1 LLLSKGAISLLAYDG
16 LMDDRTHTNR
26 GAEVNIIGQAQIAR
40 LNSVRIAYTVQG
52 AGVPLVLVM
61 GYRLSSRAWPKG
73 FIEALAARFTVITF
87 DNRGT
92 GLSEKPLHG
101 YALSNMAVD
110 VCCLLDHLGIERA
123 HVLGYSMGGAIAQEF
138 ALRYPARLLAL
149 ILCATFCGGSKTIYA
164 KPHVLGAIH
173 DLEGLLPEEAARQ
186 ICSVTYSPA
195 YLRSNQQAVELQMR
209 REIANPTPL
218 YVADLQFQALAEFD
232 SSSALPSIRA
242 PTLVLT
248 GELDQLVPPRNSRII
263 ADLIPRSKLVV
274 IPECGHRVMWE
285 ALDRSVSVIFGFL
298 EDPREARGD
307 SESPESESPTAF
319 SSALG
324 YSPLF
329 YWPLAVV
336 DIAADLMDMTRR
348 SIYFG
353 HERRFGDG
361 KPVIIVPGCLDND
374 FLLLPFVAWLK
385 AIGYRPR
392 IAPTSFNSDA
402 LIKIV
407 RDTTDRVGRRAV
419 LVALDFGVLP
429 ALRVA
434 DEETSRVSEI
444 IAVAPPRMT
453 YPTLKN
459 VRLHLITYRD
469 EQLDHDGITVRQ
481 LRGSFWLGLA
491 HPDVQRALSHA
502 LYSSP
507 IELLPESPQSD

>member
-1 LLLSKGAISLLAYDG
+1 LLLSKGAISLWAYDG

-26 GAEVNIIGQAQIAR
+26 GSEVKITGQAQIAR
-40 LNSVRIAYTVQG
+40 VNGVSIAYTVQG

-61 GYRLSSRAWPKG
+61 GYRLSSSAWPTG
-73 FIEALAARFTVITF
+73 LIEALATRFTVVTF

-123 HVLGYSMGGAIAQEF
+123 HMLGYSMGGAIAQEF

-149 ILCATFCGGSKTIYA
+149 ILCATFCGGSKTTYA
-164 KPHVLGAIH
+164 KPHILSAIR
-173 DLEGLLPEEAARQ
+173 DLEGLLPEEAARR
-186 ICSVTYSPA
+186 IWSVTYSPA

-232 SSSALPSIRA
+232 SSSALSSINA

-248 GELDQLVPPRNSRII
+248 GAFDQLVPPRNSRII
-263 ADLIPRSKLVV
+263 ADLIPHAKLVV

-285 ALDRSVSVIFGFL
+285 ALDRSVSVIFDFL
-298 EDPREARGD
+298 EDPREARAD
-307 SESPESESPTAF
+307 SESRESESPTVF

-324 YSPLF
+324 YTPLF
-329 YWPLAVV
+329 YWPLAAV
-336 DIAADLMDMTRR
+336 DIATDLIDMTRR

-353 HERRFGDG
+353 HEHRFGDG
-361 KPVIIVPGCLDND
+361 KPVIIVPGCLAND
-374 FLLLPFVAWLK
+374 FLLSPFAAWLA

-392 IAPTSFNSDA
+392 IAPTSFNGGA

-407 RDTTDRVGRRAV
+407 RGTTDRVGRRAV
-419 LVALDFGVLP
+419 LVALDFGILP

-444 IAVAPPRMT
+444 IAIAPPQMA
-453 YPTLKN
+453 YPMLKN

-469 EQLDHDGITVRQ
+469 EELHHGGITVRQ

-507 IELLPESPQSD
+507 IELLPESPKGD

>member
-1 LLLSKGAISLLAYDG
+1 
-16 LMDDRTHTNR
+16 MDDQAHTNR
-26 GAEVNIIGQAQIAR
+26 VPEVNIIGQTQIAR
-40 LNSVRIAYTVQG
+40 VNGVGIAYTVQG
-52 AGVPLVLVM
+52 AGAPLVLVM
-61 GYRLSSRAWPKG
+61 GYRLSSSAWPKG
-73 FIEALAARFTVITF
+73 FVEALATRFTVVTF

-92 GLSEKPLHG
+92 GLSEKPVQG

-110 VCCLLDHLGIERA
+110 ICCLLDHLGIERA

-164 KPHVLGAIH
+164 KPHILRAIH
-173 DLEGLLPEEAARQ
+173 ELEGLPPEEAARQ
-186 ICSVTYSPA
+186 IWSVTYSPA
-195 YLRSNQQAVELQMR
+195 YLRSNRQAVELQMR

-218 YVADLQFQALAEFD
+218 HVADLQFQALAEFD
-232 SSSALPSIRA
+232 SSSALSNIRA

-248 GELDQLVPPRNSRII
+248 GAFDQLVPPRNSSII
-263 ADLIPRSKLVV
+263 AALIPHSKLVV

-285 ALDRSVSVIFGFL
+285 SLDQSVSVITDFL
-298 EDPREARGD
+298 EDPREARPD
-307 SESPESESPTAF
+307 SRSAESESPTAF
-319 SSALG
+319 SSPLG

-336 DIAADLMDMTRR
+336 DLAADLMDMTRR

-361 KPVIIVPGCLDND
+361 KPVIIVPG
-374 FLLLPFVAWLK
+374 FLGNELFLSPFAAWLK

-392 IAPTSFNSDA
+392 IAPTSFNGGA
-402 LIKIV
+402 LIKTL
-407 RDTTDRVGRRAV
+407 RDTTNRVGRRAV
-419 LVALDFGVLP
+419 LVTLDGGILP

-434 DEETSRVSEI
+434 DEETNRVSEI
-444 IAVAPPRMT
+444 IAIAPPRMT

-459 VRLHLITYRD
+459 VRLHLITHRSEELHHAD
-469 EQLDHDGITVRQ
+469 ISVRQ
-481 LRGSFWLGLA
+481 LRGSFWLGLG

-507 IELLPESPQSD
+507 IELLPGSSAE